1 LFLLR
6 FIAAYFLKGITSRIE
21 SDVMRL
27 DFLPVDS
34 LAKIAWA
41 LADTHGTG
49 ALAVADR
56 TIADLEG
63 EGAPVV
69 ADAWRGLRSV
79 LEDVLQGRM
88 MRGTQTIH

>member
-1 LFLLR
+1 
-6 FIAAYFLKGITSRIE
+6 
-21 SDVMRL
+21 MRL

-41 LADTHGTG
+41 LADTHGAG
-49 ALAVADR
+49 ALAVADS

-63 EGAPVV
+63 EGAPIV

-79 LEDVLQGRM
+79 LEDVLQGRLT
-88 MRGTQTIH
+88 RGVQTIH

>member
-1 LFLLR
+1 
-6 FIAAYFLKGITSRIE
+6 
-21 SDVMRL
+21 MRL

-41 LADTHGTG
+41 LADTHGNS

-79 LEDVLQGRM
+79 LEDVLEGRM
-88 MRGTQTIH
+88 SRGVQTIH

>member
-1 LFLLR
+1 MFLERL
-6 FIAAYFLKGITSRIE
+6 IASKGNNM
-21 SDVMRL
+21 MRL

-41 LADTHGTG
+41 LADTHGTE

-69 ADAWRGLRSV
+69 ADAWRGLKSV

-88 MRGTQTIH
+88 GRGAQTIH

>member
-1 LFLLR
+1 
-6 FIAAYFLKGITSRIE
+6 
-21 SDVMRL
+21 MRL

-41 LADTHGTG
+41 LADTHGAG

-63 EGAPVV
+63 EGAPAV
-69 ADAWRGLRSV
+69 ADAWRGLRALLVDV
-79 LEDVLQGRM
+79 LEGRM
-88 MRGTQTIH
+88 ARGAQTIH

>member
-1 LFLLR
+1 
-6 FIAAYFLKGITSRIE
+6 
-21 SDVMRL
+21 MRL

-41 LADTHGTG
+41 LADTHGSG

-88 MRGTQTIH
+88 ARGVQTIH